1 MNKKGKQLLGL
12 LLAVLLVVSLV
23 PTSALA
29 LDVNANVW
37 ASHLTM
43 SGSEV
48 TSTYVDGN
56 KSNAF
61 TYEAETGTRGLLFTL
76 QQEEQSHCLYV
87 TTGDM
92 KEAEGTDY
100 SIPWFTDSDE
110 NKWYLYQ
117 IELSNKANP
126 SQLSSGSDEDDE
138 NREVIV
144 SHETIKT
151 ATGKDAYTVDLSEK
165 NMTAANGGFLGQSYY
180 VWYCWTPYAP
190 NNWGD
195 IGDDPAETYSVEYDL
210 NLPKGGNVER
220 IFPVQYDADL
230 KRNGMKFGVGG
241 LSKETLQG
249 EVQQLTKNNVAE
261 GLNFTLAEGF
271 DYVGFL
277 VIDSEGNG
285 WEFEGWQDKT
295 GTIYDMAKD
304 PSQPVRIQATSDL
317 AGVDNTTIKFTGAWQ
332 EIKAKSNDE
341 LANAPEVLLLATNNN
356 QGVVTQWTDNNK
368 TPTTDEITISEDD
381 TLYYQAKVQM
391 ETGVAAAL
399 DGKQM
404 WNEDFAIFDIEID
417 VADNLKPAGDAET
430 LTAEFV
436 CPFLEPTA
444 LRVDGK
450 EEEVDSFEVESDE
463 STGVHTITVDRADI
477 TNKDGTIKGFVI
489 KTKWWKDKGSA
500 IYEALSQPM
509 TLTSFGLQWAGGETE
524 DYTVTTSGK
533 VSGTI
538 DFSKTQ
544 TRVKY
549 QAAYA
554 MLVNESGAWA
564 QYFGKCDSPTAVFQA
579 TQYLVEE
586 LENKE
591 NTYLTANPVKAHL
604 AYTIEASAGS
614 HGSIDPEGNGVV

>member
-61 TYEAETGTRGLLFTL
+61 TYEAETGTSGLLFTL

-138 NREVIV
+138 NREVVV
-144 SHETIKT
+144 SHDIIYS
-151 ATGKDAYTVDLSEK
+151 ATSKEDYTVDLSEK
-165 NMTAANGGFLGQSYY
+165 EMSATDGGWLGKSYY

-190 NNWGD
+190 
-195 IGDDPAETYSVEYDL
+195 DDWVNIEDGPAETYSVEYDL
-210 NLPKGGNVER
+210 DLPNRGNVER

-230 KRNGMKFGVGG
+230 KRNGMYFGEGG

-249 EVQQLTKNNVAE
+249 EVEQLTKNNVTE

-271 DYVGFL
+271 KHVGFL

-285 WEFEGWQDKT
+285 WEFKGWQDKT
-295 GTIYDMAKD
+295 GKTYDMAKD

-317 AGVDNTTIKFTGAWQ
+317 ADGDNTIKFTGEWKRI
-332 EIKAKSNDE
+332 EAKSEAE

-356 QGVVTQWTDNNK
+356 QGVVTQWTEENQEH
-368 TPTTDEITISEDD
+368 TSEPITISEDD
-381 TLYYQAKVQM
+381 VLYYQAKVQM

-404 WNEDFAIFDIEID
+404 WNENFSIFDIEIN
-417 VADNLKPAGDAET
+417 VANNLKPADDGDT

-436 CPFLEPTA
+436 CPFLKPTA
-444 LRVDGK
+444 LRVDN
-450 EEEVDSFEVESDE
+450 EEEGVDSFKVESDE
-463 STGVHTITVDRADI
+463 KTGVHKITVNRTDI
-477 TNKDGTIKGFVI
+477 TNEDGTIIFLKKSV
-489 KTKWWKDKGSA
+489 
-500 IYEALSQPM
+500 
-509 TLTSFGLQWAGGETE
+509 
-524 DYTVTTSGK
+524 
-533 VSGTI
+533 
-538 DFSKTQ
+538 
-544 TRVKY
+544 
-549 QAAYA
+549 
-554 MLVNESGAWA
+554 
-564 QYFGKCDSPTAVFQA
+564 
-579 TQYLVEE
+579 
-586 LENKE
+586 
-591 NTYLTANPVKAHL
+591 H
-604 AYTIEASAGS
+604 
-614 HGSIDPEGNGVV
+614 